1 MRNGNYHMNV
11 CMLHLSPPGMI
22 SHLLLTK
29 LLLDENGFCT
39 MGAGVETTRAAA
51 ECADVII
58 AEINSRMPR
67 CYGDTLV
74 HMSHLDKVV
83 YVDRDLPHYEL
94 PGKTITCN

>member
-1 MRNGNYHMNV
+1 MNV
-11 CMLHLSPPGMI
+11 CMLHLSPPGKI
-22 SHLLLTK
+22 SHLPPPLF
-29 LLLDENGFCT
+29 LDENCFCT

-51 ECADVII
+51 ECADVVI

-94 PGKTITCN
+94 PGKKTICD